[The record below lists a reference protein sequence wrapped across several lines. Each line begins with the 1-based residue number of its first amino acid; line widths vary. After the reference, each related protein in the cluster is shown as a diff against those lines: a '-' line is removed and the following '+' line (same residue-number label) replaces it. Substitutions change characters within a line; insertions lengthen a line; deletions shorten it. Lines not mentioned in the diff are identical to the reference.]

1 MKIYS
6 FCSETFTISDHSE
19 PISNHKTHSN
29 FHIEAVWIT
38 PSFTWAKNCHLGS
51 FHMSSSSWCNM
62 SIETVFIKIFTALLK
77 LTGRSPPIEV
87 MTRSSYPF
95 PSKPAFSACR
105 PTLPFLTSESEGTV
119 CVPQAADCWQIHVCR
134 HTGHIWA
141 IELSGP
147 IGTFA
152 SCRMGHSLTYSI
164 GTALIEPNAG
174 ICAVAVDAGCAHC
187 AIIIEVASRLT
198 FSAVTCP
205 FVNVAYLSEGTVS
218 VPSTTCKDNKGI
230 NNEQVLMRKSV

>member
-1 MKIYS
+1 MNH
-6 FCSETFTISDHSE
+6 TF
-19 PISNHKTHSN
+19 
-29 FHIEAVWIT
+29 FHL
-38 PSFTWAKNCHLGS
+38 SKNCHLGS

-95 PSKPAFSACR
+95 PSKPAFSTCR
-105 PTLPFLTSESEGTV
+105 PALPFLASESEGTV
-119 CVPQAADCWQIHVCR
+119 CVPQAADCWQIHVCW

-152 SCRMGHSLTYSI
+152 SCRMGHSLTHSVS
-164 GTALIEPNAG
+164 TTLLEPNTW
-174 ICAVAVDAGCAHC
+174 ICAVAIDAGCAHC
-187 AIIIEVASRLT
+187 AVIIEVASRLT
-198 FSAVTCP
+198 LSTVTCP
-205 FVNVAYLSEGTVS
+205 FINVAYLSEGTVS
-218 VPSTTCKDNKGI
+218 VPSTTCKDNKCI
-230 NNEQVLMRKSV
+230 SNEQELMSKFQFKLPARQTPLDPVIPSLASSFSQNSPAKQWAS